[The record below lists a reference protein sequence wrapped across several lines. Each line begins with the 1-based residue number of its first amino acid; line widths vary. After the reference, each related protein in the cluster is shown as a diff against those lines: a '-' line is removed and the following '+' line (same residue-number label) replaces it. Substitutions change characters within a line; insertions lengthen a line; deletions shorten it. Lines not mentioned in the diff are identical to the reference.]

1 MKKFDII
8 QQGTA
13 GTLESSDAQ
22 IIINKSS
29 TDGINIHL
37 ESDVLKQYG
46 DQIQKVIM
54 DTLDELGVS
63 SCDLQVLDQGALD
76 CTIRARLISAIYRAS
91 DSLDSI
97 DWEALDQWT
106 V

>member
-1 MKKFDII
+1 MV

-13 GTLESSDAQ
+13 GTLESSDVQ
-22 IIINKSS
+22 IIINKGS
-29 TDGINIHL
+29 TEGVNIQL
-37 ESDVLKQYG
+37 KSDVMKQYG
-46 DQIQKVIM
+46 DQIRAVIEG
-54 DTLDELGVS
+54 TLDELGIT
-63 SCDLQVLDQGALD
+63 SCDLQVQDQGALD